1 MADGDT
7 LQTSSSSKDAGQQ
20 ETFEHSVDQ
29 DTPAQGVYI
38 YIYIYIYIYMQLIYL
53 VHYLLKSKL
62 ISTKELAYTPRHIC

>member
-1 MADGDT
+1 MADGGT
-7 LQTSSSSKDAGQQ
+7 LLTSSSSKDAGQQ

-29 DTPAQGVYI
+29 DTPAQGV